1 MGMIWVTMSA
11 WVVQGFSVIGGGG
24 IVGYECVVLDLGSC
38 VLRFKFCV
46 VGLN

>member
-1 MGMIWVTMSA
+1 MIRVTMSE
-11 WVVQGFSVIGGGG
+11 WVVRGVSVSGGEG

-38 VLRFKFCV
+38 VLSFKFCV